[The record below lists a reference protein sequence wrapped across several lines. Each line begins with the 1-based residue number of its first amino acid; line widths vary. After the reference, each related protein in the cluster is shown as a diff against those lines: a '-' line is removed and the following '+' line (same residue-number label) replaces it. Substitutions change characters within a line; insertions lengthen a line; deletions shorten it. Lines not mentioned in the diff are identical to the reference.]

1 MLPLFY
7 TVTTF
12 FNIILDGKVKHE
24 PSLYITVLVLAVMKV
39 LCLGILINRQLYSNE
54 TDLIWRSKVQVNS
67 RVGNMLLLLI
77 LVTFCLS
84 L

>member
-7 TVTTF
+7 TVTAF